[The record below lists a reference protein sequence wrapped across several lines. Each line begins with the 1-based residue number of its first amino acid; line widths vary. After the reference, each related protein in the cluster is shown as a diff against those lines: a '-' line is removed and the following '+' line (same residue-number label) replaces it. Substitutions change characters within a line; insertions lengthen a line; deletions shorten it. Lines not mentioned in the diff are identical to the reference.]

1 MRAPVEQPAGRRRPR
16 PVRVISF
23 DEMWTY
29 VGVRRGKKRRG
40 AWVWTAVVE
49 EADGWRWVDFEVGDR
64 SEATF
69 LKLYDRLPEAQR

>member
-1 MRAPVEQPAGRRRPR
+1 MLGEARRRKRQPQPA
-16 PVRVISF
+16 RVIAF

-29 VGVRRGKKRRG
+29 VGVRRGKKRRE

-49 EADGWRWVDFEVGDR
+49 EADGRRWVDFQVGDR